1 MNDAKV
7 QTHKELSNLP
17 PKSLKIRAPDWNVA
31 YGRLSH
37 KIVINRELANC
48 RINLSE
54 QLVPPEVALFMARGD
69 HLVPISS
76 LGNLTTI
83 IGKPK
88 SRKSFL
94 ITMLVAATLKP
105 GDVDPFKG
113 ALPEHKRRVA
123 VFDTEQ
129 GRYHVQKMAKRIC
142 GLIGDLYPE
151 YLEVYS
157 LRKYSP
163 KERIAIIRDYI
174 YSTDDLGL
182 IVIDGI
188 RDLMRDV
195 NDPGESMDL
204 VSLLLKWSDER
215 QIHIL
220 TVLHQNK
227 GDGNARGHLGGE
239 MVNRSEF
246 TLSVAIDPRNPDFSF
261 TKTEYGREI
270 HPDPITFTIDE
281 NGLPIVVSDFTII
294 SDTKAKK
301 PEDLEFDVHLN
312 ILEEVFEKDEKPK
325 YKQLCDLLEL
335 AFQQRGFKFGKTKIS
350 ALPKWYKEQN
360 WIKVE
365 GTPGTRHCYY
375 HYDGLLA

>member
-1 MNDAKV
+1 MNAAKV

-17 PKSLKIRAPDWNVA
+17 PKSIRIRAPNWNSDIEK
-31 YGRLSH
+31 LIP
-37 KIVINRELANC
+37 KINELDKC
-48 RINLSE
+48 RIKLSE
-54 QLVPPEVALFMARGD
+54 QLVPPKVAIFMARGD

-94 ITMLVAATLKP
+94 ITMLVAAALKP
-105 GDVDPFKG
+105 GGVGPFRG
-113 ALPEHKRRVA
+113 ALPEGKKRVA

-142 GLIGDLYPE
+142 GLTGDPDPK

-163 KERIAIIRDYI
+163 KERVAIIRDYI
-174 YSTDDLGL
+174 YNTDDLGL

-220 TVLHQNK
+220 NVLHQNK

-246 TLSVAIDPRNPDFSF
+246 TLSVAIDTRNPDYSI
-261 TKTEYGREI
+261 TKTEFGREI

-281 NGLPIVVSDFTII
+281 SGLPVVVSDFHVM

-301 PEDLEFDVHLN
+301 PEDVETDEHLD
-312 ILEEVFEKDEKPK
+312 ILAEVFGKIEKPK
-325 YKQLCDLLEL
+325 YKQLCDLLESE
-335 AFQQRGFKFGKTKIS
+335 FRQRGFTFGKTKIS
-350 ALPKWYKEQN
+350 ALPKWYQEQD
-360 WIKVE
+360 WIKLE
-365 GTPGTRHCYY
+365 GTPGTRHSYY
-375 HYDGLLA
+375 NYNNLLA